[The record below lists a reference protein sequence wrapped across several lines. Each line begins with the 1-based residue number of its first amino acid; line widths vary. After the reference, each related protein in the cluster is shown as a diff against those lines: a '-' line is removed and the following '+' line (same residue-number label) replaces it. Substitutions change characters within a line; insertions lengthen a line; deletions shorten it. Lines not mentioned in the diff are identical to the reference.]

1 MKAAFWVPG
10 NGRWKKQFFRH
21 QSGKRPIFKN
31 CSSSEQTRM
40 RLSFFFFALIKTIK
54 KLLFVR
60 KKVFLQKKW
69 AILPDIII
77 VLAWPSNVCKYPIFT
92 LLIFWKKTS
101 LKSDWSLTY
110 LHFEKSNI
118 FQKRSSQSKFFCWCQ
133 SPESLPP
140 SVLFDFFIFCV
151 QLKQRQTQF
160 LSKLPSGAKNMKI
173 KRYNPREQC
182 SWVV

>member
-1 MKAAFWVPG
+1 M
-10 NGRWKKQFFRH
+10 
-21 QSGKRPIFKN
+21 
-31 CSSSEQTRM
+31 
-40 RLSFFFFALIKTIK
+40 
-54 KLLFVR
+54 R
-60 KKVFLQKKW
+60 KKVFLKKKW

-140 SVLFDFFIFCV
+140 SVYLTRFIFCV
-151 QLKQRQTQF
+151 QLKQPQTLF
-160 LSKLPSGAKNMKI
+160 LSKLSSRAKNMKI
-173 KRYNPREQC
+173 KHYDPWEQY